1 MSTLVDL
8 LQQSPEADIFE
19 AAVADCEA
27 AALPQPGPW
36 DPEHF
41 AQEQIRGLV
50 RQVFFAQLKP
60 ARQVVFCPLD
70 DKDIAGFC
78 LRVGDALSA
87 QSQGSVCVVEAN
99 LRAWELRGLRNRP
112 QQDSGEFGRLRNSAQ
127 QISSTLWRIPIDI
140 FLSHSEDNLS
150 ADWVRAALRELRLD
164 FDYTLFHGPPAGQ
177 YSETALLG
185 QLTDGVVLVLEANS
199 TRRVAAQKAIQK
211 LHAGNARLLGTV
223 LNNRTF
229 PIPERIY
236 RKL

>member
-1 MSTLVDL
+1 M
-8 LQQSPEADIFE
+8 
-19 AAVADCEA
+19 
-27 AALPQPGPW
+27 
-36 DPEHF
+36 
-41 AQEQIRGLV
+41 
-50 RQVFFAQLKP
+50 
-60 ARQVVFCPLD
+60 
-70 DKDIAGFC
+70 
-78 LRVGDALSA
+78 
-87 QSQGSVCVVEAN
+87 
-99 LRAWELRGLRNRP
+99 
-112 QQDSGEFGRLRNSAQ
+112 
-127 QISSTLWRIPIDI
+127 WRIPIDI